1 MNKQL
6 KWVLRV
12 INIGCFFALILSCIV
27 PIERKETLTSNI
39 DVSSYGNL
47 HSIPRIGSVTDEK
60 QMKLK
65 FNLYDEKLYGVNLYF
80 GVDGDDENG
89 KVTCAIEYNNET
101 LAKQTFSLK
110 ELASLTEGSSLNS
123 VEILLDDFEK
133 RDGEYTVV
141 IKGTGISP
149 ETRVSLLGNINTGSY
164 FRYEESGSYGEYY
177 SILYAIETLNPKH
190 PYVWACALIFALCL
204 LSSYVFYISYE
215 ESKVETVK

>member
-1 MNKQL
+1 M
-6 KWVLRV
+6 
-12 INIGCFFALILSCIV
+12 
-27 PIERKETLTSNI
+27 
-39 DVSSYGNL
+39 
-47 HSIPRIGSVTDEK
+47 
-60 QMKLK
+60 MK
-65 FNLYDEKLYGVNLYF
+65 KLYGVNLYF

-89 KVTCAIEYNNET
+89 KKLPVLLNIIMKH
-101 LAKQTFSLK
+101 LQKQTFSVK

-141 IKGTGISP
+141 INGTGISP

-190 PYVWACALIFALCL
+190 PYVWACALILH
-204 LSSYVFYISYE
+204 
-215 ESKVETVK
+215 

>member
-12 INIGCFFALILSCIV
+12 INIGCFLALILSCIV

-80 GVDGDDENG
+80 GVDGDDEN
-89 KVTCAIEYNNET
+89 TCKTNF
-101 LAKQTFSLK
+101 FS
-110 ELASLTEGSSLNS
+110 ERTGF
-123 VEILLDDFEK
+123 I
-133 RDGEYTVV
+133 DG
-141 IKGTGISP
+141 
-149 ETRVSLLGNINTGSY
+149 R
-164 FRYEESGSYGEYY
+164 
-177 SILYAIETLNPKH
+177 
-190 PYVWACALIFALCL
+190 IFAEF
-204 LSSYVFYISYE
+204 SRNSFG
-215 ESKVETVK
+215 

>member
-12 INIGCFFALILSCIV
+12 INIGCFLALILSCIV

-101 LAKQTFSLK
+101 LAKQTFSVK

-133 RDGEYTVV
+133 REWRIYGCN
-141 IKGTGISP
+141 KGNRNFSRDSCIRFRKYKYGKLILDTKNL
-149 ETRVSLLGNINTGSY
+149 EVMGNI
-164 FRYEESGSYGEYY
+164 
-177 SILYAIETLNPKH
+177 IQ
-190 PYVWACALIFALCL
+190 
-204 LSSYVFYISYE
+204 FYMQLRL
-215 ESKVETVK
+215 

>member
-1 MNKQL
+1 M
-6 KWVLRV
+6 
-12 INIGCFFALILSCIV
+12 
-27 PIERKETLTSNI
+27 
-39 DVSSYGNL
+39 
-47 HSIPRIGSVTDEK
+47 
-60 QMKLK
+60 
-65 FNLYDEKLYGVNLYF
+65 
-80 GVDGDDENG
+80 
-89 KVTCAIEYNNET
+89 
-101 LAKQTFSLK
+101 
-110 ELASLTEGSSLNS
+110 TEGSSLNS

-204 LSSYVFYISYE
+204 LSSYVFY
-215 ESKVETVK
+215 TVMRRVRLKLLNKAKNIKKIQKNIGCFGYCITDGFY

>member
-12 INIGCFFALILSCIV
+12 INIGCFLALILSCIV

-101 LAKQTFSLK
+101 LTKQTFSVK

-149 ETRVSLLGNINTGSY
+149 ETRVSLDRKS
-164 FRYEESGSYGEYY
+164 
-177 SILYAIETLNPKH
+177 
-190 PYVWACALIFALCL
+190 V
-204 LSSYVFYISYE
+204 V
-215 ESKVETVK
+215 